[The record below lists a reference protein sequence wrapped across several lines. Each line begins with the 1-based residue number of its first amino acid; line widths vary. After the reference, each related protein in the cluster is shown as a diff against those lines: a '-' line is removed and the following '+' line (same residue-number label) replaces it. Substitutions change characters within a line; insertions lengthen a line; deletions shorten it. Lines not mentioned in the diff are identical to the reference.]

1 MSVAITLQELKDYLN
16 VTDTSYDTV
25 LQSIIDSVEAQLA
38 SKYGIAFTITSVIGG
53 VYSYHKQYDNY
64 EMELDKKPIVSI
76 TSLKINDAEPDS
88 EPNWVTLTE
97 RTPTTDGDYTID
109 TDTGIVYFI
118 DRDYGYDDYQ
128 NIMVTFDYGFDQ
140 TAIPDEIKQ
149 LVLLM
154 SAQQAITGRSSS
166 SIYTSQ
172 DSVRIGEIAVS
183 KGGSALPVSQ
193 QSLQNSINDILIGLK
208 WITPVAGVMV

>member
-97 RTPTTDGDYTID
+97 RTSTTDGDYTID